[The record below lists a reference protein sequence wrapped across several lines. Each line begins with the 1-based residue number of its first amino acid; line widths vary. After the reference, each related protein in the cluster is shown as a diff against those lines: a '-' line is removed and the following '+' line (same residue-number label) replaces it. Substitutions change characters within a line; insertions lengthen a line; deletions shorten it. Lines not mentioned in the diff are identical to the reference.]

1 MVDKFVGIA
10 AFAVLLAFMIVLYV
24 FIPDF
29 DLGLLIV
36 VVGALAGYDFYVML
50 FKRQGNGR

>member
-1 MVDKFVGIA
+1 MVDKFVGVA
-10 AFAVLLAFMIVLYV
+10 AFVVLVAFMAVLFG

-50 FKRQGNGR
+50 FKRQRNGR

>member
-1 MVDKFVGIA
+1 MLDRFIGIA
-10 AFAVLLAFMIVLYV
+10 AFVVLVAFMLVLFY

-36 VVGALAGYDFYVML
+36 VVGVLAGYDFYIML
-50 FKRQGNGR
+50 FKRRQNGR

>member
-1 MVDKFVGIA
+1 MLDRFSGIA
-10 AFAVLLAFMIVLYV
+10 ALAVMVAFMMVLFV

-36 VVGALAGYDFYVML
+36 VVGALAGYDFYIML

>member
-1 MVDKFVGIA
+1 MFDRFIGIA
-10 AFAVLLAFMIVLYV
+10 AFAVMVAFMMVLFV

-36 VVGALAGYDFYVML
+36 VVGVLAGYDFYVML

>member
-1 MVDKFVGIA
+1 MLDKFIGIA
-10 AFAVLLAFMIVLYV
+10 AFAVLVAFMLVLFS

-36 VVGALAGYDFYVML
+36 VVGALAGYDFYLML
-50 FKRQGNGR
+50 FKRRQNGR

>member
-1 MVDKFVGIA
+1 MLDWLIGIA
-10 AFAVLLAFMIVLYV
+10 AFVVLVAFMLVVFV

-29 DLGLLIV
+29 DLGLLV
-36 VVGALAGYDFYVML
+36 VVVSALAGYDFYLML

>member
-1 MVDKFVGIA
+1 MLDRFSGIA
-10 AFAVLLAFMIVLYV
+10 AFAVMVAFMMVLFV

-36 VVGALAGYDFYVML
+36 VVGGLAGYDFYIML
-50 FKRQGNGR
+50 FKRQGNGL

>member
-1 MVDKFVGIA
+1 MFDRFIGIA
-10 AFAVLLAFMIVLYV
+10 AFAVLVAFMMVLFV

-36 VVGALAGYDFYVML
+36 VVGGLAGYDFYIML

>member
-1 MVDKFVGIA
+1 MLDRFIGIA
-10 AFAVLLAFMIVLYV
+10 AFVVLVAFMLVLFY

-36 VVGALAGYDFYVML
+36 VVSVLAGYDFYIML
-50 FKRQGNGR
+50 FKRRQNGR

>member
-1 MVDKFVGIA
+1 MLDRFIGIA
-10 AFAVLLAFMIVLYV
+10 AFVVLVAFILVLFV

-36 VVGALAGYDFYVML
+36 VVGALAGYDFYIML
-50 FKRQGNGR
+50 FKRRQNGR